1 MGNTLYDMT
10 VGIAAG
16 PFGSPNRLVG
26 GKNEKEL

>member
-1 MGNTLYDMT
+1 MT
-10 VGIAAG
+10 VGMAAG